1 MALFTLPQ
9 SVFSIIPQIGSV
21 FGLIAFIAAVI
32 LYILRSK
39 SRNELDIIKSAKDSQ
54 RAGLIKDLADKYSIP
69 TNKISSDQQYDL
81 LQRKLELD
89 YRKRNQVFIFLG
101 FLTIAL
107 SVIIVL
113 LIVNENKNAN
123 DKNQS
128 DIAQKNDSIK
138 RSNDSASTIK
148 QDSDAVTNQ
157 NDPHNHSTSSNT
169 NIAQNSQNE
178 PSASFTNIEMGSTLK
193 TTTPLLKGIVK
204 GPIPKGYSA
213 YAVILFGKNANYL
226 SKLTLKEDGSF
237 SATSF
242 LGIDGKVTLGIILC
256 DQVVSGKIARNLTNN
271 DFSIPMTDGKVDL
284 LESVTVFVDNDP
296 SLHTNN

>member
-1 MALFTLPQ
+1 MALFALPQ

-32 LYILRSK
+32 LYILRTR

-123 DKNQS
+123 DKKS
-128 DIAQKNDSIK
+128 IDLAQKNDSI
-138 RSNDSASTIK
+138 NHADDSASTSNQTDSNSADD
-148 QDSDAVTNQ
+148 QDNAGNSSSV
-157 NDPHNHSTSSNT
+157 SNT
-169 NIAQNSQNE
+169 AKNNTPSNL
-178 PSASFTNIEMGSTLK
+178 SASFTNIEMGSTLK

-204 GPIPKGYSA
+204 GPIQKGYSA

-237 SATSF
+237 SASSF

-256 DQVVSGKIARNLTNN
+256 DQVASGKIARNLAN
-271 DFSIPMTDGKVDL
+271 DDYSIPMTEGKVDL

-296 SLHTNN
+296 SLHSSN

>member
-1 MALFTLPQ
+1 MALFALPQ

-32 LYILRSK
+32 LYILRTR

-113 LIVNENKNAN
+113 LIVNETKNSN
-123 DKNQS
+123 DKKS
-128 DIAQKNDSIK
+128 IDLAQKNDSI
-138 RSNDSASTIK
+138 NHADDSASTSNQTDSNSADD
-148 QDSDAVTNQ
+148 QDNTGNSSSV
-157 NDPHNHSTSSNT
+157 SNT
-169 NIAQNSQNE
+169 AKNNTPSNL
-178 PSASFTNIEMGSTLK
+178 SASFTNIEMGSTLK

-204 GPIPKGYSA
+204 GPIQKGYSA

-237 SATSF
+237 SASSF

-256 DQVVSGKIARNLTNN
+256 DQVASGKIARNLAN
-271 DFSIPMTDGKVDL
+271 DDYSIPMTEGKVDL

-296 SLHTNN
+296 SLHSSN

>member
-1 MALFTLPQ
+1 MALFALPQ

-32 LYILRSK
+32 LYILRTR

-123 DKNQS
+123 DKKS
-128 DIAQKNDSIK
+128 IDLAQKNDSI
-138 RSNDSASTIK
+138 NHADDSASTSNQTDSNSADD
-148 QDSDAVTNQ
+148 QDNTGNSSSV
-157 NDPHNHSTSSNT
+157 SNT
-169 NIAQNSQNE
+169 AKNNTPSNL
-178 PSASFTNIEMGSTLK
+178 SASFTNIEMGSTLK

-204 GPIPKGYSA
+204 GPIQKGYSA

-237 SATSF
+237 SASSF

-256 DQVVSGKIARNLTNN
+256 DQVASGKIARNLAN
-271 DFSIPMTDGKVDL
+271 DDYSIPMTEGKVDL

-296 SLHTNN
+296 SLHSSN

>member
-1 MALFTLPQ
+1 MALFALPQ

-32 LYILRSK
+32 LYILRTR

-123 DKNQS
+123 DKKS
-128 DIAQKNDSIK
+128 IDLAQKNDSI
-138 RSNDSASTIK
+138 NHADDSASTSNQTDSNSTDD
-148 QDSDAVTNQ
+148 QDNAGNSSSV
-157 NDPHNHSTSSNT
+157 SNT
-169 NIAQNSQNE
+169 AKNNTPSNL
-178 PSASFTNIEMGSTLK
+178 SASFTNIEMGSTLK

-204 GPIPKGYSA
+204 GPIQKGYSA

-237 SATSF
+237 SASSF

-256 DQVVSGKIARNLTNN
+256 DQVASGKIARNLAN
-271 DFSIPMTDGKVDL
+271 DDYSIPMTEGKVDL

-296 SLHTNN
+296 SLHSSN

>member
-1 MALFTLPQ
+1 MALFALPQ

-32 LYILRSK
+32 LYILRTR

-113 LIVNENKNAN
+113 LIVNETKNSN
-123 DKNQS
+123 DKKS
-128 DIAQKNDSIK
+128 IDLAQKNDSI
-138 RSNDSASTIK
+138 NHADDSASTSNQTDSNSTDD
-148 QDSDAVTNQ
+148 QDNAGNSSSV
-157 NDPHNHSTSSNT
+157 SNT
-169 NIAQNSQNE
+169 AKNNTPSNL
-178 PSASFTNIEMGSTLK
+178 SASFTNIEMGSTLK

-204 GPIPKGYSA
+204 GPIQKGYSA

-237 SATSF
+237 SASSF

-256 DQVVSGKIARNLTNN
+256 DQVASGKIARNLAN
-271 DFSIPMTDGKVDL
+271 DDYSIPMTEGKVDL

-296 SLHTNN
+296 SLHSSN